1 MHVVHVL
8 AVCSLRLCQQRLAQA
23 VRSITLCR
31 LVASV
36 RKRLVLV
43 YLKGS
48 YSELYDTALV
58 TPSLRSPADLSIYYI
73 YTIHRFPYRETPY
86 SVPYD
91 RIDILR

>member
-1 MHVVHVL
+1 MHVVHVQCIVYACANNVWPKRFGVL
-8 AVCSLRLCQQRLAQA
+8 NSVDLCSCACTQKACAR
-23 VRSITLCR
+23 
-31 LVASV
+31 
-36 RKRLVLV
+36 

>member
-1 MHVVHVL
+1 MCLQCVAYVCANNVWLKRFGVL
-8 AVCSLRLCQQRLAQA
+8 HS
-23 VRSITLCR
+23 R